1 MAPEVPVDE
10 ARVDDDAEEGADV
23 EEGGPDEE
31 FQEEDAG
38 GEDGDEET
46 TISMIGPPPMSSPFL
61 RASEKEPKKTSVW
74 PPPAEAMTSVTP
86 SVAETTV

>member
-1 MAPEVPVDE
+1 MKSSRNRMPA
-10 ARVDDDAEEGADV
+10 ARTVTR
-23 EEGGPDEE
+23 
-31 FQEEDAG
+31 
-38 GEDGDEET
+38 ET

-74 PPPAEAMTSVTP
+74 PPVAEAMTSVTP